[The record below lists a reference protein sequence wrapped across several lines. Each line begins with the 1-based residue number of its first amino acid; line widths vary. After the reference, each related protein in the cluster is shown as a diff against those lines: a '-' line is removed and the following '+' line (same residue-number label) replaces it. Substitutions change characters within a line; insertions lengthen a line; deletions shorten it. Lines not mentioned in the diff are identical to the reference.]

1 MNPKEKIKMFIR
13 NSESVNS
20 LCSLGTVYCFD
31 ILYDNE
37 LCQLFYS
44 KLSEL
49 RKKEAIQW
57 TSADLN

>member
-1 MNPKEKIKMFIR
+1 MFIR

-20 LCSLGTVYCFD
+20 LCSLGTIYSFD